1 MGREKLYFA
10 YGSNLNR
17 GQMERRCPRSKVY
30 CKGVLEEY
38 TLIFRRGATD
48 VRPGVADVVP
58 CVGGKV
64 FGGLYTLTPQDI
76 DSLDCREGVTHVY
89 QRGPCEV
96 KVREEIVPAFF
107 YYMNPE
113 FLVKKPCRSYY
124 EKIVDGYEK
133 WGIELRYLE
142 DALSLTLELDGRNHP
157 ADLEYLQGPSFGARR
172 T

>member
-1 MGREKLYFA
+1 MSREKLYFA

-17 GQMERRCPRSKVY
+17 RQIKRRCPGSKVY
-30 CKGVLEEY
+30 DEGVLEGY
-38 TLIFRRGATD
+38 TLIFRRQ
-48 VRPGVADVVP
+48 GVADVVP

-76 DSLDCREGVTHVY
+76 DSLDCREGVPHVY

-142 DALSLTLELDGRNHP
+142 DALSLTLELEGRNHP
-157 ADLEYLQGPSFGARR
+157 AVLEYLQGPSFGARR